1 MTQHV
6 PPIPSIRL
14 SPLRRGK
21 GWLVGLVLAVA
32 IIATGTV
39 LLVSSDSGTSTSS
52 RAVSTSVSGPN
63 ETLRGSAVATAAAN
77 HPLAVFGEWVRK
89 NFPMAF
95 SVVGGEF
102 MSGSG
107 NRFAPAR
114 IEAFGHAANH
124 EVEDRRQ

>member
-52 RAVSTSVSGPN
+52 RAVSTPVNGPN
-63 ETLRGSAVATAAAN
+63 ETARGAAAASAVSS
-77 HPLAVFGEWVRK
+77 PS
-89 NFPMAF
+89 P
-95 SVVGGEF
+95 VGGVDET
-102 MSGSG
+102 
-107 NRFAPAR
+107 AR
-114 IEAFGHAANH
+114 GQAVASAS
-124 EVEDRRQ
+124 R